1 MFLFTSRPRT
11 LGLDVMF
18 LMGNKFPPNKLLNV
32 LLRTYLD
39 LGPPVPLGD
48 KKSFFA
54 VTIEPARAPCQLT
67 PISSRS
73 SLKSTSLITAQ
84 GWVQLRTLCIS
95 CN

>member
-11 LGLDVMF
+11 LDVMF
-18 LMGNKFPPNKLLNV
+18 LMGNKFPPTKLLNV

-39 LGPPVPLGD
+39 LGPPVPLGN

-73 SLKSTSLITAQ
+73 SLIEKYFAHYCSGLGPVTYLY
-84 GWVQLRTLCIS
+84 
-95 CN
+95 

>member
-1 MFLFTSRPRT
+1 MFLFTRRPRT
-11 LGLDVMF
+11 LDVMF

-54 VTIEPARAPCQLT
+54 VTIEPAWAPCQLT

-84 GWVQLRTLCIS
+84 GWVQLRTCIS